1 MLYEESFEKIEQVLK
16 EKFKNEKIEKSPIL
30 YAFIKNILF
39 PSIFIFIFFYIFYF
53 IYFIEEKNFLN
64 FWCAILALSFVLW
77 FCYDYFSYSILEKVE
92 DFKINNSVIDVLY
105 LIKDKVS
112 NEEYKNLYE
121 LVESKNWFD
130 LSYSNF
136 QEKFLKECYK
146 TENKAKQMMK
156 KMSLDAAY
164 EEIKNK

>member
-1 MLYEESFEKIEQVLK
+1 MLHEESFEKIEQVLK

-39 PSIFIFIFFYIFYF
+39 PSVFIFIFFYIFYF
-53 IYFIEEKNFLN
+53 IEKKDFLN
-64 FWCAILALSFVLW
+64 FWCAILALSFVLL
-77 FCYDYFSYSILEKVE
+77 FCYDYFSYSVLEKVE
-92 DFKINNSVIDVLY
+92 DFKENNSVIDMLF
-105 LIKDKVS
+105 LIKDKIS
-112 NEEYKNLYE
+112 NEEYKELYE
-121 LVESKNWFD
+121 LIESKNWFD

>member
-16 EKFKNEKIEKSPIL
+16 EKFKNEKIEKSTIL

-39 PSIFIFIFFYIFYF
+39 PSVFIFIFFYIFYF
-53 IYFIEEKNFLN
+53 IEKKDFLN
-64 FWCAILALSFVLW
+64 FWCAILALSFVLL
-77 FCYDYFSYSILEKVE
+77 FCYDYFSYSVLEKVE
-92 DFKINNSVIDVLY
+92 DFKENNSVIDMLF
-105 LIKDKVS
+105 LIKDKIS
-112 NEEYKNLYE
+112 NEEYKELYE
-121 LVESKNWFD
+121 LIESKNWFD